1 MLLATQYY
9 RPPFPRRDYWRDD
22 LRQIRDA
29 GLDAVYLW
37 ATWAWIE
44 PEPGRYVYDDFDEI
58 VDEAAR
64 NDLDVIM
71 TTGTELHPYWIHRVV
86 PDSGYVD
93 HRAQRVVSSTLSY
106 SNTGLAPGGC
116 WDHPGVAERIGM
128 FQEDVGRHFAGA
140 ANLLAWDCWNEFRGP
155 VQSDGFVCHC
165 EHTQRAFREWLADK
179 YGDLAG
185 LNAAWQ
191 QRFSDWDDVRVPKLP
206 KRSWTEMIEY
216 QQFLEWRSAE
226 HLSVRA
232 ARIRDGDP
240 SHPVL
245 AHSVVLSPVMVGG
258 ESEYEQALCRGN
270 DWEMATRLDAF
281 GISNFPAWFHTDVP
295 EYGMRVECGRS
306 AAGERPFWICELQ
319 GGAARNGLG
328 VMDPVPAD
336 LQQSW
341 IWAGYGRGA
350 KAVSFWCWRDE
361 VFGRESSGFGVI
373 GDDGHAA
380 DRREAL
386 RHTTSVLEEHAELLD
401 AYRPEPARVAV
412 LFEPVNHQL
421 DWAANGNPCT
431 SSKDS
436 ITGYLLGLE
445 RLQIPY
451 DVLAASHL
459 PALDSYRVILMPWT
473 MIVRPEV
480 GDALV
485 PWVRAGGTLLVETE
499 LDAYDRLGFYR
510 YPDERPFAA
519 ALGIRGAGRRPIGT
533 ETVLPFKLDD
543 VHGELR
549 PATWLEPIDA
559 ADAGEQAATSSHG
572 AVLLRRAL
580 GAGTVVASGTHLG
593 LAYRQER
600 YAGFESLLHA
610 LVAGADALPVLRC
623 SAADGQL
630 VQWRVGPSGTDR
642 LLFVTNHGPNV
653 QARFTANRKAFGPV
667 RVAVDLL
674 SGRTAEVAD
683 DADDVVL
690 TLSLATGQS
699 SVVHLPAVD

>member
-22 LRQIRDA
+22 LREIRDA

-86 PDSGYVD
+86 PDSEYVD

-128 FQEDVGRHFAGA
+128 FQEDIGRHFAGA

-270 DWEMATRLDAF
+270 DWEMANASGRLRD
-281 GISNFPAWFHTDVP
+281 IELPRLVP
-295 EYGMRVECGRS
+295 
-306 AAGERPFWICELQ
+306 
-319 GGAARNGLG
+319 
-328 VMDPVPAD
+328 
-336 LQQSW
+336 
-341 IWAGYGRGA
+341 
-350 KAVSFWCWRDE
+350 
-361 VFGRESSGFGVI
+361 
-373 GDDGHAA
+373 H
-380 DRREAL
+380 RR
-386 RHTTSVLEEHAELLD
+386 
-401 AYRPEPARVAV
+401 ARVRNA
-412 LFEPVNHQL
+412 
-421 DWAANGNPCT
+421 
-431 SSKDS
+431 
-436 ITGYLLGLE
+436 
-445 RLQIPY
+445 R
-451 DVLAASHL
+451 
-459 PALDSYRVILMPWT
+459 R
-473 MIVRPEV
+473 
-480 GDALV
+480 
-485 PWVRAGGTLLVETE
+485 VRAKRGG
-499 LDAYDRLGFYR
+499 
-510 YPDERPFAA
+510 
-519 ALGIRGAGRRPIGT
+519 
-533 ETVLPFKLDD
+533 
-543 VHGELR
+543 
-549 PATWLEPIDA
+549 
-559 ADAGEQAATSSHG
+559 
-572 AVLLRRAL
+572 RA
-580 GAGTVVASGTHLG
+580 
-593 LAYRQER
+593 
-600 YAGFESLLHA
+600 
-610 LVAGADALPVLRC
+610 PVLDLRTAGRC
-623 SAADGQL
+623 SAQRTRRDGP
-630 VQWRVGPSGTDR
+630 G
-642 LLFVTNHGPNV
+642 
-653 QARFTANRKAFGPV
+653 
-667 RVAVDLL
+667 
-674 SGRTAEVAD
+674 SGRPAAELD
-683 DADDVVL
+683 LGRIRPGREGGVVL
-690 TLSLATGQS
+690 VLAR
-699 SVVHLPAVD
+699 